1 MDEKVLYLKEK
12 TLQNMKKTLVKK
24 TSVPKR
30 KNFKKT
36 KTFYLKSFEFVQRQI
51 LAL

>member
-1 MDEKVLYLKEK
+1 MK
-12 TLQNMKKTLVKK
+12 KKTLVNK

-36 KTFYLKSFEFVQRQI
+36 KTFCLKSLQFVQKQI
-51 LAL
+51 LALLNKS